1 MLQGTGMDQEQ
12 IRIIRAVRR
21 FQNRDTDAYNEIYM
35 HTVRRLSV
43 YARALA
49 GSLTGEFSGA
59 SEPGE
64 KGNRVRRQEEEA
76 AQKRAQKDAEDLL
89 TDTLKDI
96 TDNLGNLRSPDA
108 YDTWSLGV
116 LRRHARQRQLQF
128 IRAQGQSSITAGEKS
143 VTTDTISA
151 TFAMGL
157 DEAINGA
164 FLENRSTNVNAISSL
179 PRRET
184 VFDDTGWAYDGNVG
198 AGIWSINQAVLGALE
213 KMEIPSVI
221 ATVAAYGEGLSVEQI
236 AAALDQTIGDT
247 KRMMVAD
254 RRQISGALEGFGKM
268 GLEGAGTPAQ
278 FTGAAIRSLSQDGKT
293 LLPEGGEQRIYKQV
307 VRAAGL
313 RGLVNPY
320 TGKKGLFGRRKKE
333 PAEMH
338 LETNL
343 FFAGDVAAE
352 KPPTEPQVVA
362 DASDEESRAPE
373 NETQEDHTTG
383 QEARAAAEVERPG
396 TSSEETGETSSDAA
410 EKTDQAASEAVQTSE
425 CSDAPSDDKIGAD
438 PGDKTETPAAHVEN
452 TSAPAEAGPATED
465 MISTPA
471 DRISEHGITESTP
484 ETGLPSTAIRGE
496 ESTGGIRHDGEC
508 KENIAGEISVKNS
521 GRGSGMTTGKKLA
534 VLIVILLIAAVAAAA
549 YYYFY
554 RYIPAEDR
562 AQQRAVQQTASAVM
576 QDAVTKVGSQFDAGE
591 DFLGKTANAQIVLA
605 WKNALKGGI
614 KDQDAQYYLAD
625 INGDGVP
632 EMLSSSESSAIFY
645 TVYKAKLYS
654 LKQSPGIIGYI
665 QGANTI
671 CFSYQDGDKA
681 GDNIYKI
688 VNGQFQRTAY
698 GQYELR
704 FWSSFLED
712 TGWYSWN
719 GQEVDATEYAKSK
732 KAAFNENSAVYLYGG
747 KSTSYDYNSIG
758 SAIDKY

>member
-1 MLQGTGMDQEQ
+1 MDQEQ

-21 FQNRDTDAYNEIYM
+21 FQNRDTDAYNEIYI

-49 GSLTGEFSGA
+49 GSLTGGFSGA
-59 SEPGE
+59 ADPGE
-64 KGNRVRRQEEEA
+64 KGSRVRRQEEEA
-76 AQKRAQKDAEDLL
+76 AQKRAQKDAEELL
-89 TDTLKDI
+89 ADTLKDI

-128 IRAQGQSSITAGEKS
+128 IRAQGQSSPAGEKN

-184 VFDDTGWAYDGNVG
+184 VFDDPGWAYDGNIG
-198 AGIWSINQAVLGALE
+198 AGIWSINQAVLGVLE

-247 KRMMVAD
+247 KRMMMAD

-293 LLPEGGEQRIYKQV
+293 LLPDGGEQRIYKQV

-320 TGKKGLFGRRKKE
+320 TGKKGLFGRRRKE
-333 PAEMH
+333 TEKLYPEANT
-338 LETNL
+338 L
-343 FFAGDVAAE
+343 FAGDPAAE
-352 KPPTEPQVVA
+352 KPPVSPQVMA
-362 DASDEESRAPE
+362 DASDEGTADAPVAAAADKTDADSTDNTE
-373 NETQEDHTTG
+373 PPAARLEDAASPVKDVPSPGDGASEPETAASIADSKATEPETG
-383 QEARAAAEVERPG
+383 IPVPEIKTQAAEVAEIAEAAPEAEASTSDIETSTQGSALPSVG
-396 TSSEETGETSSDAA
+396 TTASVPNDSRGYGVEATGKSSE
-410 EKTDQAASEAVQTSE
+410 K
-425 CSDAPSDDKIGAD
+425 
-438 PGDKTETPAAHVEN
+438 
-452 TSAPAEAGPATED
+452 
-465 MISTPA
+465 
-471 DRISEHGITESTP
+471 
-484 ETGLPSTAIRGE
+484 
-496 ESTGGIRHDGEC
+496 STG
-508 KENIAGEISVKNS
+508 N
-521 GRGSGMTTGKKLA
+521 GSGMSTGKKLA
-534 VLIVILLIAAVAAAA
+534 ALIVILLTAAIAAAA

-554 RYIPAEDR
+554 RYIPAENR

-576 QDAVTKVGSQFDAGE
+576 QDAVTKVGSEFDSGE
-591 DFLGKTANAQIVLA
+591 DFLAKTADAQIVLA

-632 EMLSSSESSAIFY
+632 EMLSTSESSAVLY

-719 GQEVDATEYAKSK
+719 GKEVDARTYAESK

>member
-1 MLQGTGMDQEQ
+1 MDQEH

-21 FQNRDTDAYNEIYM
+21 FQNRDTDAYNEIYVY
-35 HTVRRLSV
+35 TVRRLSV

-49 GSLTGEFSGA
+49 GSLTGGFSSA
-59 SEPGE
+59 AEPGG
-64 KGNRVRRQEEEA
+64 KGSRVRRQEEEA
-76 AQKRAQKDAEDLL
+76 AQKRAQKDAEELL
-89 TDTLKDI
+89 ADTLREI
-96 TDNLGNLRSPDA
+96 TDDLGNLRSPDT

-128 IRAQGQSSITAGEKS
+128 IRAQGQSSPAGEKN

-184 VFDDTGWAYDGNVG
+184 VFDDPGWEYDGNIG
-198 AGIWSINQAVLGALE
+198 AGIWSINQAVLGVLE

-247 KRMMVAD
+247 KRMMMAD

-320 TGKKGLFGRRKKE
+320 TGKKGLFGRRRKE
-333 PAEMH
+333 TAEMYP
-338 LETNL
+338 EANPS
-343 FFAGDVAAE
+343 FAGDPAVE
-352 KPPTEPQVVA
+352 KPPVSPQVVA
-362 DASDEESRAPE
+362 DASDEVTADASTTVQENGAAGTEDIPAEASGHILEEASAGAPV
-373 NETQEDHTTG
+373 
-383 QEARAAAEVERPG
+383 AAAV
-396 TSSEETGETSSDAA
+396 D
-410 EKTDQAASEAVQTSE
+410 KTD
-425 CSDAPSDDKIGAD
+425 AD
-438 PGDKTETPAAHVEN
+438 SADKTEPPAARLEDAARPVKDVPSPVDSVSEPE
-452 TSAPAEAGPATED
+452 TAASIADSKATE
-465 MISTPA
+465 
-471 DRISEHGITESTP
+471 P
-484 ETGLPSTAIRGE
+484 ETGSPVPEFKAPAAETEEVAEAAPEAEASASDIETSTQGSAVPSAETTA
-496 ESTGGIRHDGEC
+496 
-508 KENIAGEISVKNS
+508 S
-521 GRGSGMTTGKKLA
+521 GRGHGVDATGKSSEKSTGKDSGMSTGKKLA
-534 VLIVILLIAAVAAAA
+534 ALIVILLIAAVAAAA

-554 RYIPAEDR
+554 RYIPAENR
-562 AQQRAVQQTASAVM
+562 AQQKAVQQTASAVM
-576 QDAVTKVGSQFDAGE
+576 QDAVTKVGSEFDSGE
-591 DFLGKTANAQIVLA
+591 DFLAKTADAQIVLA
-605 WKNALKGGI
+605 WKNALKSGI

-632 EMLSSSESSAIFY
+632 EMLSTSESSAVLY

-719 GQEVDATEYAKSK
+719 GKEVDARTYAESK

>member
-1 MLQGTGMDQEQ
+1 MDQEQ

-21 FQNRDTDAYNEIYM
+21 FQNRDTDAYNEIYI

-49 GSLTGEFSGA
+49 GSLTGGFSSA
-59 SEPGE
+59 VEPGE
-64 KGNRVRRQEEEA
+64 KGSRVRRQEEEA
-76 AQKRAQKDAEDLL
+76 AQKRAQKDAEELL
-89 TDTLKDI
+89 ADTLREI
-96 TDNLGNLRSPDA
+96 TDDLGNLRSPDT

-128 IRAQGQSSITAGEKS
+128 IRAQGQSSPAGEKN

-184 VFDDTGWAYDGNVG
+184 VFDDPGWAYDGNIG
-198 AGIWSINQAVLGALE
+198 AGIWSINQAVLGVLE

-247 KRMMVAD
+247 KRMMMAD

-320 TGKKGLFGRRKKE
+320 TGKKGLFGRRRKE
-333 PAEMH
+333 TAEMYP
-338 LETNL
+338 ETDPL
-343 FFAGDVAAE
+343 FAVDPAVE
-352 KPPTEPQVVA
+352 KPPVSPQVVA
-362 DASDEESRAPE
+362 DASDEGPADASAA
-373 NETQEDHTTG
+373 G
-383 QEARAAAEVERPG
+383 QENGPAG
-396 TSSEETGETSSDAA
+396 T
-410 EKTDQAASEAVQTSE
+410 
-425 CSDAPSDDKIGAD
+425 DDI
-438 PGDKTETPAAHVEN
+438 
-452 TSAPAEAGPATED
+452 PAEASGHILEEASAGASGTTAADKTDADSVDKIEPPVETTSSTADNKAPGQETGIPVPEIKAPAAETEE
-465 MISTPA
+465 IAEAAPESEASTSDIETSAQGSVVPPVETTA
-471 DRISEHGITESTP
+471 SAPMDDREHGGED
-484 ETGLPSTAIRGE
+484 TGKAVE
-496 ESTGGIRHDGEC
+496 
-508 KENIAGEISVKNS
+508 KNS
-521 GRGSGMTTGKKLA
+521 GKGSGMSTGKKLA

-562 AQQRAVQQTASAVM
+562 AQQKAVQQTASAVM
-576 QDAVTKVGSQFDAGE
+576 QDAVTKVGSEFDAGE
-591 DFLGKTANAQIVLA
+591 DFLGKTADAQIVLA

-632 EMLSSSESSAIFY
+632 EMLSTSESSAVLY

-719 GQEVDATEYAKSK
+719 GKEVDARTYAENK

-747 KSTSYDYNSIG
+747 KSASYDYNSIG
-758 SAIDKY
+758 SAIDRY

>member
-1 MLQGTGMDQEQ
+1 MLHGTGMDQEQ

-49 GSLTGEFSGA
+49 GSLTGGSSGA
-59 SEPGE
+59 AEPGE
-64 KGNRVRRQEEEA
+64 KGSRVRRQEEEA

-89 TDTLKDI
+89 ADTIREI
-96 TDNLGNLRSPDA
+96 TDDLGNLRSPDA

-128 IRAQGQSSITAGEKS
+128 IRAQGQSTSPAGEKG

-184 VFDDTGWAYDGNVG
+184 VFDDPGWAYDGNIG

-333 PAEMH
+333 T
-338 LETNL
+338 ETYPEANPL
-343 FFAGDVAAE
+343 FAGDIAAE
-352 KPPTEPQVVA
+352 KPPTAPQVVA
-362 DASDEESRAPE
+362 DASDEGSSEPE
-373 NETQEDHTTG
+373 IAVERETQEEHPAVQDAGSVT
-383 QEARAAAEVERPG
+383 EAE
-396 TSSEETGETSSDAA
+396 
-410 EKTDQAASEAVQTSE
+410 QTSE
-425 CSDAPSDDKIGAD
+425 PSVTSAADKTDADS
-438 PGDKTETPAAHVEN
+438 GDKTETPAAHVEN
-452 TSAPAEAGPATED
+452 TSAQAEAGPATED

-471 DRISEHGITESTP
+471 DEISTQEITGSTP
-484 ETGLPSTAIRGE
+484 ESGLTSTAIRGE
-496 ESTGGIRHDGEC
+496 VPTGETGHDGQS
-508 KENIAGEISVKNS
+508 KEEIAEEISVKNS

-534 VLIVILLIAAVAAAA
+534 VLIVFLLIAAIAAAA

-562 AQQRAVQQTASAVM
+562 AQQRAVQQTAGAVM
-576 QDAVTKVGSQFDAGE
+576 QDAVTKVGSEFDAGE
-591 DFLGKTANAQIVLA
+591 DFLGKTADTQIVLA

-632 EMLSSSESSAIFY
+632 EMLSSSESSAVLY

-665 QGANTI
+665 QGANTV